1 MMTKRLLPALAGVL
15 SLVLSAACHPAPEA
29 KLVVMSYNVR
39 NNHADDG
46 DNAWDIRRV
55 ATPAMLDA
63 VRPDIFGIQEAY
75 PDQER
80 YIVESSP
87 RYAAFG
93 VGRNDGADDG
103 ERASVVYNKEVLEM
117 EDGGTWWLSET
128 PDVPSVGWDAKYP
141 RTATWTLMK
150 DLRSGKRF
158 YFVNTHLDHK
168 GAQARREGLAMIVR
182 KIREMNPDIPMVL
195 TGDFNVQPG
204 DSCLT
209 ALDGLMVSARVSAKE
224 TEDTPSDNGF
234 KTEGHKTIDYIYYNG
249 FAGADSFRVVDES
262 YAGIPYISDHYPIV
276 ATLSF

>member
-1 MMTKRLLPALAGVL
+1 MKKRNLTILLTGLLGLMMSACLPAQ
-15 SLVLSAACHPAPEA
+15 EA

-39 NNHADDG
+39 NNRADDG
-46 DNAWDIRRV
+46 ENAWDIRRV

-75 PDQER
+75 PEQER

-87 RYAAFG
+87 RYASFG

-103 ERASVVYNKEVLEM
+103 ERASVVYNTEVLAM

-141 RTATWTLMK
+141 RTATWVLMK
-150 DLRSGKRF
+150 DLRTGKRF

-182 KIREMNPDIPMVL
+182 MIRQMNPDIPLVL
-195 TGDFNVQPG
+195 TGDFNVVPG
-204 DSCLT
+204 DPCLD
-209 ALDGLMVSARVSAKE
+209 ALDGLMESARETAPV
-224 TEDTPSDNGF
+224 TEDTPSSNGF
-234 KTEGHKTIDYIYYNG
+234 RAEGHKTIDYIYYSG
-249 FAGADSFRVVDES
+249 FAGADSFRVVTES

>member
-1 MMTKRLLPALAGVL
+1 MTKRILRALTLGLLA
-15 SLVLSAACHPAPEA
+15 LSACRPAQEA
-29 KLVVMSYNVR
+29 KLTVMSYNVR
-39 NNHADDG
+39 NNRADDG
-46 DNAWDIRRV
+46 ENAWDIRRV

-75 PDQER
+75 PEQEQ

-93 VGRNDGADDG
+93 VGRNDGAEDG
-103 ERASVVYNKEVLEM
+103 ERASVIYNREVLEM
-117 EDGGTWWLSET
+117 LDGGTWWLSET
-128 PDVPSVGWDAKYP
+128 PDVPSTGWDAKYP

-150 DLRSGKRF
+150 DLRTGKRF

-168 GAQARREGLAMIVR
+168 GAQARREGLSMIVR

-204 DSCLT
+204 DPCLE
-209 ALDGLMVSARVSAKE
+209 ALDGLMLDARTTAAR
-224 TEDTPSDNGF
+224 TEDTPSSNAFRAG
-234 KTEGHKTIDYIYYNG
+234 GHKTIDYIYYSG
-249 FAGADSFRVVDES
+249 FSGADSFRVVKDTF
-262 YAGIPYISDHYPIV
+262 AGIPYISDHYPVV